1 MRRWLMRSES
11 LLFYNLTLA
20 MQNFKRAPTLYLLIM
35 LTLSIGVGVLC
46 ANLAL
51 VSSMA
56 SDPIPGKSDTLIHIS
71 MNTWPDDQPPDEPM
85 HILRYRDAMKIA
97 ESTIPIRS
105 SVSYASGVYA
115 RDVESTSMKRFESS
129 VTATTPGLF
138 ELADA
143 PFAHGSAFAKSR
155 GMEVVIGYVLNQK
168 IFAGKN
174 SVGKTL
180 ELDGELLTVVGVLKP
195 WVLRPMFYHVTEG
208 RAFDLTDDIFVPLET
223 AIDLGWSIHARSS
236 SAVNYRGVEETRDR
250 DVYYLQAWVE
260 LDDVNQRTE
269 FQGYLDNYSQQLKD
283 AGEHPLVI
291 RNELHNVKEWLIAK
305 KVVDQKVLAFTLASV
320 LFLAVCIFNAS
331 SLLLSRFH
339 AAKFEVGLRRAIGAS
354 NRHMLVQGLTESV
367 VLGIIT
373 GGVALVLS
381 WLFLKLSVQF
391 LPRLANIAV
400 LEPKL
405 LFLGMLLALVTSI
418 ASALYPIYR
427 ANRYTI
433 SAELK

>member
-1 MRRWLMRSES
+1 MRSTS
-11 LLFYNLTLA
+11 MFTYNLSLA
-20 MQNFKRAPTLYLLIM
+20 MQSFKRAPTLYFLIM

-51 VSSMA
+51 VNSMA
-56 SDPIPGKSDTLIHIS
+56 SDPIPEKSDKLIHIR
-71 MNTWPDDQPPDEPM
+71 MKTWPDETPPDEPM

-97 ESTIPIRS
+97 ESGIGKRS
-105 SVSYASGVYA
+105 AVFYSSGVYA
-115 RDVESTSMKRFESS
+115 RDVESTSMQRFDS
-129 VTATTPGLF
+129 VVRATTPGFFQLTN
-138 ELADA
+138 A
-143 PFAHGSAFAKSR
+143 PFAYGSAFEKSR
-155 GMEVVIGYVLNQK
+155 GMEVVIGDELNQK
-168 IFAGKN
+168 IFSGKN

-180 ELDGELLTVVGVLKP
+180 ELDGELLTIVGVLKP
-195 WVLRPMFYHVTEG
+195 WVLRPLFYHVTEG
-208 RAFDLTDDIFVPLET
+208 RAFNLTDDIYAPLET

-236 SAVNYRGVEETRDR
+236 SAVSYAGIEETRDT

-260 LDDVNQRTE
+260 LEEIKQRSTL
-269 FQGYLDNYSQQLKD
+269 QSYLDNYSQQLKE
-283 AGEHPLVI
+283 AGEHPLAI
-291 RNELHNVKEWLIAK
+291 RNELHNVNEWLTEA
-305 KVVDQKVLAFTLASV
+305 KVVDQKVLAFTIASV

-339 AAKFEVGLRRAIGAS
+339 AAKFEVGLRRALGAS
-354 NRHMLVQGLTESV
+354 NRHMLMQGLTESV
-367 VLGIIT
+367 LLGLIT
-373 GGVALVLS
+373 GAVALVLS

-405 LFLGMLLALVTSI
+405 LLLGMFLALITSI

>member
-1 MRRWLMRSES
+1 MSS
-11 LLFYNLTLA
+11 ASIFTYNLSLA
-20 MQNFKRAPTLYLLIM
+20 MQSFKRAPTLYFLIM

-51 VSSMA
+51 VNSMA
-56 SDPIPGKSDTLIHIS
+56 SDPIPGKSDKLIHIS
-71 MNTWPDDQPPDEPM
+71 MNTWPDDTPPDEPM

-97 ESTIPIRS
+97 ESGIGTRS
-105 SVSYASGVYA
+105 AVFYASGVYA
-115 RDVESTSMKRFESS
+115 RDVESTSMQRFDSD
-129 VTATTPGLF
+129 VRATTPGFFNLTN
-138 ELADA
+138 A
-143 PFAHGSAFAKSR
+143 PFAYGSAFEKSR
-155 GMEVVIGYVLNQK
+155 GMEVVIGDELNQK

-180 ELDGELLTVVGVLKP
+180 ELDGELLTIVGVLKP
-195 WVLRPMFYHVTEG
+195 WVLRPLFYHVTEG
-208 RAFDLTDDIFVPLET
+208 RAFNLTDDIYAPLET

-236 SAVNYRGVEETRDR
+236 SAVSYAGIEETRDR

-260 LDDVNQRTE
+260 LDDINQRSAL
-269 FQGYLDNYSQQLKD
+269 QSYLDNYSQQLKD
-283 AGEHPLVI
+283 AGEHPLAI
-291 RNELHNVKEWLIAK
+291 RNELYNVNEWLTEK
-305 KVVDQKVLAFTLASV
+305 KVVDQKVLAFTIASV

-339 AAKFEVGLRRAIGAS
+339 AAKFEVGLRRALGAS
-354 NRHMLVQGLTESV
+354 NRHMLMQGLTESV
-367 VLGIIT
+367 LLGLFT
-373 GGVALVLS
+373 GAVALVLS

-405 LFLGMLLALVTSI
+405 LVLGMLLALITSI